1 MFIAHLCV
9 SWLNWTSH
17 QNHQPLLTPLKLIKS
32 PFKPMRWFHC
42 FPHNGIILNNLD
54 GRIRIRKI
62 ILLISMRLL
71 KPKTILVDSL
81 RRIIR
86 IFFLAIFVRRI
97 ILLTSVQK
105 WMRFIDISPTRNILV
120 AYYLD
125 PFVSFLFV
133 SSGLFKSCPCT
144 RGHGSYLIQVD
155 HLKIR

>member
-1 MFIAHLCV
+1 
-9 SWLNWTSH
+9 
-17 QNHQPLLTPLKLIKS
+17 
-32 PFKPMRWFHC
+32 
-42 FPHNGIILNNLD
+42 
-54 GRIRIRKI
+54 
-62 ILLISMRLL
+62 MRLL

-105 WMRFIDISPTRNILV
+105 WMRFIGISPTRNILV

-144 RGHGSYLIQVD
+144 RGHGSYHPGGSSQNSIE
-155 HLKIR
+155 LKYSNGKVKFTKWKSSSAAFR